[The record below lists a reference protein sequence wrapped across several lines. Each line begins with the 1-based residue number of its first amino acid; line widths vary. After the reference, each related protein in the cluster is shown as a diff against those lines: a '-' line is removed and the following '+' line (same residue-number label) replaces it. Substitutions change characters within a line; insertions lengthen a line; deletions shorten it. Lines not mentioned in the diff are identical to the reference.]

1 MPRWLKIVLGIVV
14 GLAAV
19 IGVAIWVALW
29 ATSGLL
35 EPIDRQLAALKVGKM
50 EAAYEETSQA
60 FRESTPLDRFT
71 GFVDAN
77 PILKDAAEHT
87 FSSRSIE
94 NSVGKVSGTLTSSTG
109 GVIPIE
115 YQLVKENEAWKI
127 LNIDLTVH

>member
-1 MPRWLKIVLGIVV
+1 MPRWLKIVLGVVV

-35 EPIDRQLAALKVGKM
+35 EPIDRQLAALKAGKM

-60 FRESTPLDRFT
+60 FREATPLARFT
-71 GFVDAN
+71 AFVDAN

-115 YQLVKENEAWKI
+115 YQLVKENDAWKI